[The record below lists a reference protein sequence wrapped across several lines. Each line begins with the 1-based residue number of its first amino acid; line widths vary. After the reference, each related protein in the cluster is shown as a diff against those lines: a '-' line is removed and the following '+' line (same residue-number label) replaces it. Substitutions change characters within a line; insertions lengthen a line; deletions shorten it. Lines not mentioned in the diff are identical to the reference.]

1 MNADAYE
8 ILALFMRYVFVVL
21 GGLILLRAFHWL
33 RKDQRMYRKELRRL
47 PDAGYVGEM
56 VDLDTGQVWPIPREG
71 TLGSSP
77 LSDIWLFN
85 RGIARRHLDFLFVDG
100 KGLCLTPRRRKKV
113 TLDGTRIS
121 RHAYALHGSILQ
133 AERANLGIRLFEG
146 LNTPDSPPVR
156 DVEEME
162 EIPADPFGAFSPVE
176 APEEDDEESGES
188 E

>member
-1 MNADAYE
+1 MSADAYE
-8 ILALFMRYVFVVL
+8 ILALFMRYAFVVL

-56 VDLDTGQVWPIPREG
+56 EDLDTGQVWPIPREG

-77 LSDIWLFN
+77 LSDIRLFN

-113 TLDGTRIS
+113 TLDGARIS

-133 AERANLGIRLFEG
+133 AERATLGVRLFEG

-156 DVEEME
+156 EVEE
-162 EIPADPFGAFSPVE
+162 PAEGPVDPFGGFSPVE
-176 APEEDDEESGES
+176 VPEEDEPEPEAK